1 MNTDMLFQTVASMT
15 TTMKTGNNQSLSNA
29 VSGSNSSNSKDQ
41 QESFKSEMDKA
52 FDRKSSNTKFKDDP
66 NKDKTAQKDALKQ
79 NTDKSDVN
87 DISDDQQDL
96 AAQAQLQLQNPAI
109 ENEVSIII
117 PVTDQSL
124 ILGSESV
131 QPLVEQNTQSQ
142 GNGLLSALTQG
153 ENSEEQGI
161 PMPFQSRID
170 MVKSAMLKEA
180 TAPQQ
185 EPEVSIATT
194 QTGNVTQEDVET
206 DSTIK
211 NLAKEELIPQSETDS
226 PETTKQDVP
235 LMVKTEPL
243 DLSKVNIKVA
253 DAPVDTTQSNL
264 ADQMTDKILYKM
276 NEGKQEFD
284 LQLNPKELG
293 KLNIKLTFENGNA
306 QVLITCSNSKAQ
318 NMMAS
323 LTENIRGILEANTG
337 MTSTIHLQQEDML
350 QGQYNQESN
359 NQEGNTKQQSS
370 QQENKNQSS
379 EDLSFMDK
387 LRLGLIDSLEVA
399 V

>member
-15 TTMKTGNNQSLSNA
+15 TTMKTSNNQSLSNI
-29 VSGSNSSNSKDQ
+29 VSGSNSSNSKDP

-66 NKDKTAQKDALKQ
+66 IKEKASQKDVLKQ
-79 NTDKSDVN
+79 NADKSDVN
-87 DISDDQQDL
+87 DISDEQQDL

-109 ENEVSIII
+109 ENEVPTI
-117 PVTDQSL
+117 PVVDQSL

-131 QPLVEQNTQSQ
+131 QPLVGQKTQSQ
-142 GNGLLSALTQG
+142 SNELPSALAQG
-153 ENSEEQGI
+153 ENGEEQGI

-180 TAPQQ
+180 TAQQQ
-185 EPEVSIATT
+185 EPEVSIATA
-194 QTGNVTQEDVET
+194 QTDNVTQKDVES
-206 DSTIK
+206 DSTTK
-211 NLAKEELIPQSETDS
+211 NLAKEELIPQSKTDS
-226 PETTKQDVP
+226 SETTKQDVP

-264 ADQMTDKILYKM
+264 ADQMADKILYKM

-323 LTENIRGILEANTG
+323 LTDNIRGILEANTG
-337 MTSTIHLQQEDML
+337 LTSTIHLQQEDML

-359 NQEGNTKQQSS
+359 HQEGNAKQQSS

-379 EDLSFMDK
+379 DDLSFMDK

>member
-1 MNTDMLFQTVASMT
+1 MNTDMLFQTAASMT
-15 TTMKTGNNQSLSNA
+15 TTMKTGNNRSLSND
-29 VSGSNSSNSKDQ
+29 VSGSNSSNSKDH

-52 FDRKSSNTKFKDDP
+52 FDRKNTNTKFKDDL
-66 NKDKTAQKDALKQ
+66 NKDKTSQKDALKQ
-79 NTDKSDVN
+79 NTDKNDVN
-87 DISDDQQDL
+87 DISDAQQDL
-96 AAQAQLQLQNPAI
+96 AAQAQLQSQNPTFD
-109 ENEVSIII
+109 NEVPII
-117 PVTDQSL
+117 PVIDQSL

-131 QPLVEQNTQSQ
+131 QPLVGQNAQSQ
-142 GNGLLSALTQG
+142 GNELLNTLAQG
-153 ENSEEQGI
+153 ENSEAQGL

-180 TAPQQ
+180 TAQQQ
-185 EPEVSIATT
+185 EPEVSVATT
-194 QTGNVTQEDVET
+194 QTGNVTQENVEPG
-206 DSTIK
+206 STTK
-211 NLAKEELIPQSETDS
+211 NPAKEELIPQSKTDS
-226 PETTKQDVP
+226 PETTNQDVP

-264 ADQMTDKILYKM
+264 ADQMVDKILYKM

-306 QVLITCSNSKAQ
+306 QVMITCSNSKAQ

-323 LTENIRGILEANTG
+323 LTDNIRGILEANTG
-337 MTSTIHLQQEDML
+337 MTSTIHLQQEDMI

-359 NQEGNTKQQSS
+359 NQEGNTKQHSS

-379 EDLSFMDK
+379 DDLSFIDK
-387 LRLGLIDSLEVA
+387 LRLGLIDSLELA